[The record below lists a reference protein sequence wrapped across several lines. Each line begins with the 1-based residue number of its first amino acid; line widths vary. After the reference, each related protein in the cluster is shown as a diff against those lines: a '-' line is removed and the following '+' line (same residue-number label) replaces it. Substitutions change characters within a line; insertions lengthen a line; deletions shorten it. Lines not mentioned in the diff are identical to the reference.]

1 MTREDFNQYVREV
14 QLRWPLPLWRPRSFR
29 TADDWS
35 RWSSLDVRARA
46 SNDHE
51 AQLANVLYHRHAVVL
66 GDAGSGKSSVARK
79 AIELAAQQG
88 SIPIFLPLA
97 AYAGD
102 LAILMR
108 QYSSDEVLRATTI
121 EGAPAHRLY
130 IFDGC
135 DEVAF
140 DRFDDLVG
148 EINALAQGEPD
159 SRILLTSRQASFVGR
174 QPNLAPPFRAFHLLD
189 FSDRD
194 VDAIID
200 SVAVDR
206 AAFRDSAALSHLSQ
220 ELGNPLAL
228 DALLTLFGASGNLGR
243 TRSDA
248 LRHVVDSAL
257 ESRPIPILAHRSER
271 CECMEVS
278 ARNRLTDD
286 ESRFCGAR

>member
-1 MTREDFNQYVREV
+1 MTLDDFNRYVGEIQR
-14 QLRWPLPLWRPRSFR
+14 RWPLPLWRPRNFR
-29 TADDWS
+29 TADDWN
-35 RWSSLDVRARA
+35 RWSSLDVRDCA

-79 AIELAAQQG
+79 AIELAAQQKL
-88 SIPIFLPLA
+88 IPIFLPLA
-97 AYAGD
+97 AYAED
-102 LAILMR
+102 LATLLP

-121 EGAPAHRLY
+121 EGTPAHRLY

-148 EINALAQGEPD
+148 EINALAQREPD
-159 SRILLTSRQASFVGR
+159 SRILLTSRQAFFVGR
-174 QPNLAPPFRAFHLLD
+174 QPDLAPPFRIFHLLD
-189 FSDRD
+189 FSDSD
-194 VDAIID
+194 VDAVIHSAGIN
-200 SVAVDR
+200 R
-206 AAFRDSAALSHLSQ
+206 ATFRNAAASSHLSQ

-228 DALLTLFGASGNLGR
+228 DALLNLFRDSGNLGE

-257 ESRPIPILAHRSER
+257 ESRPTSTPRAQKRALRMLAVAMGGR
-271 CECMEVS
+271 
-278 ARNRLTDD
+278 
-286 ESRFCGAR
+286 G